1 MISETDGN
9 RILFN
14 YMIEIG
20 IEKGI
25 GSSYEVLG
33 LRSDQDRDR
42 SDRIELRVKQQ
53 RQLYLLFSVFWF
65 LFPPGEREID
75 LMTSRRGYFPLSR
88 VFIIPKKENRIRD
101 RIRNRIRN
109 RIE

>member
-9 RILFN
+9 RILFK
-14 YMIEIG
+14 YMIGIG

-42 SDRIELRVKQQ
+42 SDRIEGETTTTTLPVIFC
-53 RQLYLLFSVFWF
+53 LLIS
-65 LFPPGEREID
+65 IS
-75 LMTSRRGYFPLSR
+75 SRR
-88 VFIIPKKENRIRD
+88 KRD
-101 RIRNRIRN
+101 RFNDVKKGIFSFI
-109 RIE
+109 

>member
-9 RILFN
+9 RILFK
-14 YMIEIG
+14 YMIGIG

-53 RQLYLLFSVFWF
+53 RQLYLLFSVF
-65 LFPPGEREID
+65 
-75 LMTSRRGYFPLSR
+75 
-88 VFIIPKKENRIRD
+88 
-101 RIRNRIRN
+101 
-109 RIE
+109 